1 MLTDEEKREIEAQA
15 AHFEGRRGAAIDA
28 LRIVQHRR
36 GWVPDEVIRPLAEFL
51 GMTPAELEGVAS
63 FYNEIFR
70 RPVGRHVIQ
79 VCDSIS
85 CWIVGSENVLR
96 RLMDRLGI
104 GMGGTTADG
113 RFTLLPIICIGACDH
128 APAMMIDEDLHTDID
143 AGGIDEILERY
154 A

>member
-15 AHFEGRRGAAIDA
+15 AHFEDRRAAAIDA
-28 LRIVQHRR
+28 LRIVQRRR

-51 GMTPAELEGVAS
+51 KMAPVELDGVAS

-79 VCDSIS
+79 VCDSVS
-85 CWIVGSENVLR
+85 CWIVGTENVLES
-96 RLMDRLGI
+96 LIERLGI
-104 GMGGTTADG
+104 GLGGTTDDG

-143 AGGIDEILERY
+143 AGAIDEILDRY